1 MLLITSCILRF
12 NRSMSTHSILYIC
25 NGIYSFYGGY
35 SQSQGQNLQCEFGIK
50 LWMRVFCDIMP

>member
-1 MLLITSCILRF
+1 
-12 NRSMSTHSILYIC
+12 MSTHSILYIC